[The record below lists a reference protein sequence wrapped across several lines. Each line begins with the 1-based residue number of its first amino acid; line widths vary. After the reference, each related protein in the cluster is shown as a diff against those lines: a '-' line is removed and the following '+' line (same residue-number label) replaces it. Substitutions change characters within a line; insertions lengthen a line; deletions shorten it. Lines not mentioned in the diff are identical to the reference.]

1 MMRIERQIEY
11 EAKNDAEAI
20 RIAKERLGL
29 DAVII
34 SSRYI
39 KTGGFL
45 GFFKK
50 DILLITAGIFEENPE
65 EQAKESRERMV
76 AFQHLLDARR
86 AIHGE
91 TEAHTA
97 TTTPSDRVMT
107 PARAVVEAYSSINSP
122 ITPPADLS
130 VSAPHETGH
139 KTSVNPDEGAL
150 RSEVDKIRATLD
162 RVMERLDVG
171 VVADMPASV
180 IDELPPEALLLLKE
194 ETDKR
199 TVEELSMEYVHTG
212 DDIQFRDWLA
222 AQIPVVG
229 GSAAEALGGR
239 KVLFVGSTG
248 IGKTTTIAKLAAMQ
262 SLWDGRK
269 VVLITADTY
278 RIAAVEQL
286 RTYAK
291 ILGIPIEI
299 VFSPQE
305 VAEAVERHP
314 EADLFLL
321 DTAGRNHQDGKRM
334 SELKALYE
342 AFQPD
347 AVHLVLAANIKY
359 RDMLDVVDRM
369 GIIPLSALLFTKID
383 ETSSCGPIL
392 SLVRDFR
399 LPLSFLTTGQN
410 VPNDIEVAS
419 AERLVELLLER
430 GKEREER

>member
-1 MMRIERQIEY
+1 MRVERQIEY
-11 EAKNDAEAI
+11 EAKNDADAI

-29 DAVII
+29 DAVIL

-50 DILLITAGIFEENPE
+50 DILLVTAGIFEENPE
-65 EQAKESRERMV
+65 EQAKESRERML

-86 AIHGE
+86 AIHGG
-91 TEAHTA
+91 TDALNVA
-97 TTTPSDRVMT
+97 QSSDRVVSPVVT
-107 PARAVVEAYSSINSP
+107 PARSIVEAYSSMNTPMVTSP
-122 ITPPADLS
+122 DLAAVPKSQEITNKALL
-130 VSAPHETGH
+130 T
-139 KTSVNPDEGAL
+139 PDEGAL
-150 RSEVDKIRATLD
+150 RTEVDKIRETLD
-162 RVMERLDVG
+162 RVMERLDLG
-171 VVADMPASV
+171 IADNMPASV
-180 IDELPPEALLLLKE
+180 LEELSPDALMLLKE
-194 ETDKR
+194 ETDRR
-199 TVEELSMEYVHTG
+199 TVEELSKEYARTG
-212 DDIQFRDWLA
+212 DGLSFRDWLS

-229 GSAAEALGGR
+229 GSASEALGGR

-419 AERLVELLLER
+419 SERVVELLLER
-430 GKEREER
+430 GKGR